1 MKIIRN
7 SQIQRIL
14 LGVPLGHT
22 HIRALIELN
31 DGTKLVFHEA
41 ALAGI
46 VRALLTIKLDPL
58 RDAIELTNKELA
70 NRRAG
75 FAKHQLIATEKAPE
89 VVRKEISQIL
99 YPK

>member
-7 SQIQRIL
+7 SKIQRIL
-14 LGVPLGHT
+14 LGVPLNHT

-41 ALAGI
+41 VLAGI
-46 VRALLTIKLDPL
+46 VRAFLTIKLDPL
-58 RDAIELTNKELA
+58 RDAIELTNMELA
-70 NRRAG
+70 NRRVG
-75 FAKHQLIATEKAPE
+75 FAKHQLIATEKSPK